1 MIRLPI
7 VLSVVILALALQ
19 TAHTQQPADEAA
31 IRAVLARET
40 EGWDKFDPKEVVST
54 YTDDV
59 IWQNPFGVRIHGTAE
74 MEKFLT
80 DLLARPG
87 FRAGKSTSPIKI
99 LDLRLISSTTAAV
112 WSDERIEGLVNDFS
126 GNPMQPRHSYYL
138 KVLVKKDGVW
148 KISDAIIMD
157 IVHPK

>member
-1 MIRLPI
+1 MNRLPI
-7 VLSVVILALALQ
+7 LLAALLLALPQ
-19 TAHTQQPADEAA
+19 AHPQQPTDEAA
-31 IRAVLARET
+31 IRAVLAREA

-59 IWQNPFGVRIHGTAE
+59 IWQNPFGVRIHGIAD

-80 DLLARPG
+80 NLLARPG
-87 FRAGKSTSPIKI
+87 FRAGKSTVPTKI
-99 LDLRLISSTTAAV
+99 LDLRLTSPTTAAV
-112 WSDERIEGLVNDFS
+112 WSDEKIDGLVNDFS

-138 KVLVKKDGVW
+138 KVLVKKDGAW
-148 KISDAIIMD
+148 KISDALIMD